1 MGYYEWRTISSILL
15 DDGTKPLTEPMLTSV
30 RWHSH
35 EGNTTVNVQASIL
48 YNEFERY
55 IAASPKGN
63 KIPLYHI
70 TR

>member
-1 MGYYEWRTISSILL
+1 MGYNEWRTISSILL
-15 DDGTKPLTEPMLTSV
+15 NDDTKPLTEPMLTSV

-55 IAASPKGN
+55 IAASPKGKWVYLN
-63 KIPLYHI
+63 S
-70 TR
+70 